1 MKLMVAACLA
11 ACCAVGV
18 AAQTTEQTT
27 KSKLSVKDGKDV
39 TVTGCVEP
47 MASGTG
53 YMLTNVADKRG
64 ALHSYMLVSDDVD
77 LTKHVGQRV
86 EIKGKATDRGDQ
98 RIRRNA
104 MRLRVDERREF
115 LHVRMCISPIPQ
127 HHREGSSPAQGV
139 GLRHVRHVKRR
150 DASAFVT
157 RRRRDRV
164 GSRGTAQRKR
174 DDECRRE
181 RDHRSISKQR
191 SKG

>member
-47 MASGTG
+47 IASGTG

-86 EIKGKATDRGDQ
+86 EIKGKATDRGDAKIETETKTKTNAEHGDQ
-98 RIRRNA
+98 RETHQKSEISGD
-104 MRLRVDERREF
+104 LSGLPF
-115 LHVRMCISPIPQ
+115 L
-127 HHREGSSPAQGV
+127 GV
-139 GLRHVRHVKRR
+139 KSVKLI
-150 DASAFVT
+150 AGAC
-157 RRRRDRV
+157 
-164 GSRGTAQRKR
+164 Q
-174 DDECRRE
+174 
-181 RDHRSISKQR
+181 
-191 SKG
+191 